1 MVGIICDSTWMKADD
16 AYTVAEYMLC
26 ETLVTDV

>member
-1 MVGIICDSTWMKADD
+1 MKADD